1 VTDRGELEQLLQRVL
16 EAHGLLCG
24 ALIRVSGE
32 IVTRLGDFEG
42 LKYTGLVSSL
52 LEKSPKD
59 TFDFLDGQILPK
71 TFMQGEDFAVMD
83 RPRPDLAVVVF
94 GSGLH
99 DTGEKLRLARDVSRT
114 IRLEFGVGGA
124 ASGAIQ

>member
-1 VTDRGELEQLLQRVL
+1 MTDQGELEQRLQRVL

-32 IVTRLGDFEG
+32 IITRIGDFAG
-42 LKYTGLVSSL
+42 LKYTGLVRSL
-52 LEKSPKD
+52 LERSPKT

-71 TFMQGEDFAVMD
+71 TFTQGEDFAFMD
-83 RPRPDLAVVVF
+83 RPSPDLAVVVF
-94 GSGLH
+94 GSGLR

-114 IRLEFGVGGA
+114 IGIAFGA
-124 ASGAIQ
+124 RSE